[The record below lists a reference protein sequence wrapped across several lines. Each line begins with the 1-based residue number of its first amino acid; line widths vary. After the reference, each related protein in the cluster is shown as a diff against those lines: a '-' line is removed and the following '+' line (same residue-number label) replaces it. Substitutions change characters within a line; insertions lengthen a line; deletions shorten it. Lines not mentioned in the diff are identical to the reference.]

1 MKAKTVQEYI
11 SCLPEEVKQRV
22 TELRSYLIEAFPDAT
37 DELKWGKPALVND
50 GILYVY
56 AAAKNHISLHP
67 TPSVISHLEEELGAR
82 ITSENTIRFAIDEP
96 VPKALVIKVVRQRI
110 FEKETLGVKWK

>member
-1 MKAKTVQEYI
+1 MKAKTVEEYI
-11 SCLPEEVKQRV
+11 SLQPEEVKQRLA
-22 TELRSYLIEAFPDAT
+22 ELRGYLIEAFPDAT

-56 AAAKNHISLHP
+56 AAARNHISLHP
-67 TPSVISHLEEELGAR
+67 TPSVILHLKEELGAR
-82 ITSENTIRFAIDEP
+82 STSENTIRFAIDEP
-96 VPKALVIKVVRQRI
+96 VPKTLVIKVARQRV